1 MAEPRHGQ
9 SPVVGQCQT
18 YPGETTLGALLPC
31 PLEPTVGRPCT
42 SSELRGFA
50 PPSER
55 MRVGSAEHSPIK
67 LVDDF
72 VQFNL
77 VMLALRTFFKMLWLF
92 APKACQGH

>member
-9 SPVVGQCQT
+9 SPVVGQRQT
-18 YPGETTLGALLPC
+18 YSGETTLGALLPC
-31 PLEPTVGRPCT
+31 PLEPTVGRPST

-55 MRVGSAEHSPIK
+55 MSVGSAETQSPIK

-72 VQFNL
+72 VQFNISLCDPSEHHFSPLQVLL
-77 VMLALRTFFKMLWLF
+77 VRCL
-92 APKACQGH
+92 

>member
-18 YPGETTLGALLPC
+18 YSGETTLGALLPC
-31 PLEPTVGRPCT
+31 PLEPTVGRPST

-55 MRVGSAEHSPIK
+55 MSVGSAEHSPIHFWMI
-67 LVDDF
+67 LF
-72 VQFNL
+72 SFI
-77 VMLALRTFFKMLWLF
+77 FLF
-92 APKACQGH
+92 AIGPCDGACILDAG

>member
-18 YPGETTLGALLPC
+18 YSSETTLVALLPC
-31 PLEPTVGRPCT
+31 PLEPTVGRPST

-55 MRVGSAEHSPIK
+55 MRVGSAETHSPKK

-72 VQFNL
+72 VQFNTKKYFS
-77 VMLALRTFFKMLWLF
+77 LR
-92 APKACQGH
+92 PK